1 MNNLSVNFEKG
12 LIATG
17 DDFGLVKLFRF
28 PCVKRGSKC
37 RKYNGHSAHVTNIVW
52 TSDNKTVLSTGGAD
66 HALFQWRL
74 IEQVEDADFQSDDE
88 QDDEPEMG
96 IDSNSEASDSS
107 DDDRDVDSDL
117 EREKEENYERD
128 IYQDDLAKLKFKL
141 FYILKSNFHL

>member
-74 IEQVEDADFQSDDE
+74 IEQVEEHISKTTKE
-88 QDDEPEMG
+88 
-96 IDSNSEASDSS
+96 NT
-107 DDDRDVDSDL
+107 
-117 EREKEENYERD
+117 RESTRENTK
-128 IYQDDLAKLKFKL
+128 IQ
-141 FYILKSNFHL
+141 ILPFPFS